1 MNKKV
6 LLLAL
11 ALISVMALG
20 ACAPATPAATPEAT
34 EAATSAATEAATP
47 AATEAAAPIK
57 IVFWH
62 DDTETEA
69 ELDQQ
74 VVDAFMAAN
83 PDVTV
88 EVLAVPFDDF
98 QNKYQTEAAA
108 GSGPTVLTMPQDRM
122 AAYQAASLL
131 AEVPDDT
138 AFLKDLV
145 PAAVEGGRIGGKLYG
160 VAINNKVLG
169 LYYNKSKVA
178 TAPTTFDELLASAKD
193 NGLAITA
200 DWFHNYMWLGAYGA
214 DLFDADF
221 KAVVD
226 SPEGVKAMEYL
237 KTVCSSP
244 GVKCD
249 SDDGKMDT
257 AFRQGEVA
265 FRIQGPWIAG
275 DAVKDLGADN
285 VGVAKIPSITDAGDP
300 LPWNQSDML
309 GINVNATAEEAAA
322 GLRFIEFYTN
332 AENQALFLN
341 KASWIP
347 ANASV
352 DPSGNPVVAGFLA
365 QVPSSRPF
373 PVAAE
378 LGATWEPMGNAV
390 TKILEGA
397 ASAQDALTEAAG
409 LINTANKK

>member
-1 MNKKV
+1 MNKKF

-11 ALISVMALG
+11 ALIAALVLG
-20 ACAPATPAATPEAT
+20 ACAPATPAATEAATEEPEAT
-34 EAATSAATEAATP
+34 EAP
-47 AATEAAAPIK
+47 VATEAAAEPVT

-88 EVLAVPFDDF
+88 EVLAVPFDEF
-98 QNKYQTEAAA
+98 QNKYQTEAAS
-108 GSGPTVLTMPQDRM
+108 GGGPTVLTMPQDRM
-122 AAYQAASLL
+122 AAYASADLL
-131 AEVPDDT
+131 TVVPDDT
-138 AFLKDLV
+138 AFLSDLV

-160 VAINNKVLG
+160 VAINNKVLA
-169 LYYNKSKVA
+169 LYYNKSKVSEPPA
-178 TAPTTFDELLASAKD
+178 TFDDLLASAKD
-193 NGLAITA
+193 NGLALTA
-200 DWFHNYMWLGAYGA
+200 DWFHNYMWLGAFGG
-214 DLFDADF
+214 DLLDADS

-226 SPEGVKAMEYL
+226 SAEGAQALEYF
-237 KTVCSSP
+237 KTVCESE
-244 GVKCD
+244 GVTCD
-249 SDDGKMDT
+249 GDDGGMD
-257 AFRQGEVA
+257 ALFRDGTVA

-275 DAVKDLGADN
+275 DAVKDLGAEN
-285 VGVAKIPSITDAGDP
+285 VGVAKIPTITGSGDP

-309 GINVNATAEEAAA
+309 GINVNATEAEVAAA
-322 GLRFIEFYTN
+322 LRFIEFYTN
-332 AENQALFLN
+332 ADNQALFLN
-341 KASWIP
+341 QASWIP

-373 PVAAE
+373 PVVAE

-390 TKILEGA
+390 TKILEGG